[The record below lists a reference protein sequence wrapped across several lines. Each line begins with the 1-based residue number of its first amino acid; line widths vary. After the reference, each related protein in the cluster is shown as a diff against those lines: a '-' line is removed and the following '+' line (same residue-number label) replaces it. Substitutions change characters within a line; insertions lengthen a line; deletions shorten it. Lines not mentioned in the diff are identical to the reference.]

1 MKKIMITAALVA
13 SLITLGYTQDKSE
26 RSSPQRKGIDKP
38 REERQVR
45 TPEERAQHITDAL
58 EKKLNL
64 SAEQK
69 AKVYALNLE
78 RAGRMEKMMKSDR
91 EFRKSQMEKQ
101 ESYRDETDKKLNQI
115 LSAEQQKSYQDMK
128 KESREKMK
136 GRRHGGANSRVK

>member
-1 MKKIMITAALVA
+1 
-13 SLITLGYTQDKSE
+13 
-26 RSSPQRKGIDKP
+26 
-38 REERQVR
+38 
-45 TPEERAQHITDAL
+45 
-58 EKKLNL
+58 
-64 SAEQK
+64 
-69 AKVYALNLE
+69 
-78 RAGRMEKMMKSDR
+78 MKSDR